1 MSSLI
6 GLCYPIV
13 QTELPHA
20 IKTNKWLRSQGF
32 LVEYYPGYVNLK
44 ASPHSLNV
52 VLLSCILRGHGHH
65 IIGDQIFQE
74 NGNSVAVTHYGQRHD
89 IVTDAAGMD
98 VINLY
103 LDLQEHPLPSL
114 PRELQELVP
123 LFLPLHPSFVH
134 KQNRIVR
141 IEFED
146 LKPAGELLF
155 AIAREQESLEPGH
168 EVAARR
174 YLELFLM
181 QCCRRALKNGFLR
194 ERAPRASPLARLE
207 RVRQH
212 LDQNYADPHTLG
224 ELAKRAGLSRTY
236 LCRSFK
242 RYTGRRVFDY
252 LIERRIQA
260 AMMRLRGTTDKIAT
274 IALESGFSDIAYFN
288 RKFRRAVGMTPRE
301 YRQ

>member
-1 MSSLI
+1 M
-6 GLCYPIV
+6 
-13 QTELPHA
+13 
-20 IKTNKWLRSQGF
+20 
-32 LVEYYPGYVNLK
+32 
-44 ASPHSLNV
+44 
-52 VLLSCILRGHGHH
+52 
-65 IIGDQIFQE
+65 
-74 NGNSVAVTHYGQRHD
+74 
-89 IVTDAAGMD
+89 
-98 VINLY
+98 
-103 LDLQEHPLPSL
+103 
-114 PRELQELVP
+114 
-123 LFLPLHPSFVH
+123 
-134 KQNRIVR
+134 R

-146 LKPAGELLF
+146 LKPAGELPF

-207 RVRQH
+207 RVRQY
-212 LDQNYADPHTLG
+212 LDQNYAEPHTLG

-260 AMMRLRGTTDKIAT
+260 AMMRLRGTSDKIAS
-274 IALESGFSDIAYFN
+274 IALESGFSDTAYFN

-301 YRQ
+301 YRGPSAARARSPTWSESSLVIAGGAAPMLITMVASKIHSKGPHVGDHGDFG